1 MLFSSCRIQS
11 IARHF
16 LLVEYLVEF
25 FRGRGSEIT
34 RISLHRKEYLIALAD
49 VGLQEHGMVQH
60 RNSGSIFVVRLSIHS
75 FSRSY
80 HQYLVISQKLRFLC
94 RGSDESHHDENDN
107 WDNMGH
113 GQLAMH
119 TQLQSNKT
127 TRPLKLNLGMYQSF
141 LPLGT

>member
-1 MLFSSCRIQS
+1 
-11 IARHF
+11 
-16 LLVEYLVEF
+16 
-25 FRGRGSEIT
+25 
-34 RISLHRKEYLIALAD
+34 
-49 VGLQEHGMVQH
+49 MVQH
-60 RNSGSIFVVRLSIHS
+60 RNLGSISFVRLRIHS
-75 FSRSY
+75 FIRSY

-94 RGSDESHHDENDN
+94 RESDESHHDENGN

-127 TRPLKLNLGMYQSF
+127 TGPLKLNLGMYQTF